1 MKIKMEMK
9 KRRKNHLNRLKVR
22 RWNSAIK
29 GDRRVFAANFFLSMS
44 SQVLGLFSQPW
55 KQQVVLLTL
64 SLESYAAIKIF
75 LTMPAKSLAIER
87 RVQKTGA
94 SLTFGTLSPDDQ
106 KCWRGRY
113 NHHLLGYQSLS
124 RGSKASLRSFLMQIL
139 QLYSLDSELLEELQF
154 CKLLTHSSSPID
166 PNQHLVWLS
175 QVNWALV
182 LPCTWLMPSSGY
194 CAIEESFFARP
205 QWKFAIGGPINW
217 FFREMNWPLEL
228 IDWWIFAFNHEIL
241 YHFVHCLLLKDRV
254 TYPNVLPKFCLTL
267 PLKVS
272 FKLYPSDIVSI
283 GSRFYK

>member
-166 PNQHLVWLS
+166 PNPNQHLVWLS

-194 CAIEESFFARP
+194 CAIEESFLLAHNESLQLVDP
-205 QWKFAIGGPINW
+205 
-217 FFREMNWPLEL
+217 L
-228 IDWWIFAFNHEIL
+228 IDFSGRWIGLSNWLIDEF
-241 YHFVHCLLLKDRV
+241 
-254 TYPNVLPKFCLTL
+254 L
-267 PLKVS
+267 PLTMKY
-272 FKLYPSDIVSI
+272 FTILCIVCF
-283 GSRFYK
+283 SRIE